1 MIILIFI
8 HSIFTSWGSLRIEFY
23 SSSYKI
29 LCRASFLGIETNFK
43 WQTHDFK
50 NFGAIRLPFV
60 RLFNTPEINQGCRN
74 RNGKGELRGGLWPL
88 RFWQISYPYLSQG
101 RGADYARH
109 STNCPPVFS
118 YPPTAL
124 LTDDCLVTISY
135 KKRQQLQFKC
145 TVVLVFGL
153 VFFEEATQINA
164 NYYYF
169 VF

>member
-1 MIILIFI
+1 M
-8 HSIFTSWGSLRIEFY
+8 
-23 SSSYKI
+23 
-29 LCRASFLGIETNFK
+29 
-43 WQTHDFK
+43 
-50 NFGAIRLPFV
+50 

-74 RNGKGELRGGLWPL
+74 RDGGQGGGATAL

-153 VFFEEATQINA
+153 VWFFLRKLLKSMLIIIILFFKSQKTNIASLGFCQIHTQI
-164 NYYYF
+164 
-169 VF
+169 

>member
-8 HSIFTSWGSLRIEFY
+8 HSIFTSWGSLELNSIVIVAALRYYVAAFI
-23 SSSYKI
+23 
-29 LCRASFLGIETNFK
+29 LGIEANFK

-74 RNGKGELRGGLWPL
+74 RGGARAGGLRPL

-101 RGADYARH
+101 RGADYARRI
-109 STNCPPVFS
+109 TNCPPVFS